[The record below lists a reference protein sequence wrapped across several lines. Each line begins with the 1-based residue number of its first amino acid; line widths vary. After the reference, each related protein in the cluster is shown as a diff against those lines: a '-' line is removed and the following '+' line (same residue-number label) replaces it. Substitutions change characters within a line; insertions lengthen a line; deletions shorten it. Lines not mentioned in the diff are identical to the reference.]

1 VKRLLAVVAVFAA
14 LLMTGCGMSKADK
27 AKMDAQEKKISELQ
41 NKVGDLQKT
50 VNDLNSKA
58 QTPQTPVTPAPKG
71 GKTPTPGPGKIK

>member
-1 VKRLLAVVAVFAA
+1 MKKLLTAVAVLAA

-50 VNDLNSKA
+50 VSEQAAKLA
-58 QTPQTPVTPAPKG
+58 APQTPTPTPAK
-71 GKTPTPGPGKIK
+71 GKTPSPTPGKVK

>member
-1 VKRLLAVVAVFAA
+1 MKKLLTVAAVLAA

-50 VNDLNSKA
+50 VSDLNSKT
-58 QTPQTPVTPAPKG
+58 QTPAPAPIPAPG
-71 GKTPTPGPGKIK
+71 GKKTGSTTPGAKK